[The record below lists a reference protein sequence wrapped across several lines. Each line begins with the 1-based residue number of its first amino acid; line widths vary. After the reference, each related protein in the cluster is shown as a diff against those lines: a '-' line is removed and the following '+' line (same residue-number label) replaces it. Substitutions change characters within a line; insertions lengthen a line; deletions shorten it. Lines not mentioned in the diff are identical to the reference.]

1 MSLGANKASLM
12 GAAGGAAAAAD
23 LYTYQIA
30 NSCRFDGTASYLDI
44 TWGAAASDDNKKTI
58 SVWLKRSLVDSSTK
72 QKIITAVG
80 NTGTY
85 LFNRDVT
92 DSIGYYADGGATY
105 GITTTRKFRDPSAWF
120 HFVGI
125 WDAGESNDYDRVKIY
140 INGELFALNNGGWTF
155 YGGYPGTTIPDLG
168 KNGVVNYISRY
179 STASGYFNG
188 YMADFIQIDGT
199 AAISDFGETKN
210 GVWIPKDPSGL
221 TFGTNGF
228 WLDFADSTAFGND
241 VSGNNNDWASSGLS
255 THDQM
260 KDSPTFDSDTNAGN
274 FCTFNP
280 LYQGAYIALSEGNLR
295 TAGASASDGG
305 RALGTMAA
313 PSGKWYWECV
323 LKAVNQWIP
332 STGIRDL
339 NSGTAMID
347 ANQGPDRSITLD
359 PAPPGEVYI
368 NTTAANNINMG
379 TVTVDQTGITA
390 YASDDILSLA
400 LDLDNRK
407 IWYAK
412 NNVWWNSGD
421 PVAGTNP
428 QASWSADDGIAMTP
442 WCAQYNTSS
451 SYFNFG
457 ADASFAGVDTGTA
470 GPYADATGYGSFYYA
485 PPTDFLALCA
495 GNLPTPVADP
505 AADTG
510 PYKYFVPKLYT
521 GDGAVTLAITGLEFQ
536 PDFTWIKNRD
546 TTDPN
551 CLFDSSRG
559 ATKLITASTEAAETT
574 DTDTLKSWT
583 SDGYTVGADVKVN
596 TNTEAYASWNWL
608 ANAGTTSTNDD
619 GSIDSEVQVDSDRGF
634 SIMTYTG
641 TGSGAITY
649 GHGLGARPEFIL
661 NFRLEA
667 VQGCTVF
674 QHLMNGGAAP
684 VDQGRMY
691 LGYSGAYGVGSGGLW
706 DVSAINSSTIGCISG
721 TWMNQ
726 SEDFLTYAW
735 VGKEGYSKFGT
746 YEGNG
751 NADGAVVY
759 TGFRPAW
766 IMTKSTDSTSD
777 WAMFDDKRLG
787 YNVNNNAQ
795 AAHLVA
801 EATTDMID
809 ILSNGFKFRIATDPN
824 VAESYIYMAFAH
836 NPFKYATAR

>member
-442 WCAQYNTSS
+442 WSAEYNTSS

-470 GPYADATGYGSFYYA
+470 GPYADTTGFGSFYYE

-505 AADTG
+505 AEDDG
-510 PYKYFVPKLYT
+510 PGKYFVPKLYT
-521 GDGAVTLAITGLEFQ
+521 GTGSSQGITGVGFQ
-536 PDFTWIKNRD
+536 PDVVLIKNR
-546 TTDPN
+546 
-551 CLFDSSRG
+551 
-559 ATKLITASTEAAETT
+559 
-574 DTDTLKSWT
+574 
-583 SDGYTVGADVKVN
+583 
-596 TNTEAYASWNWL
+596 
-608 ANAGTTSTNDD
+608 
-619 GSIDSEVQVDSDRGF
+619 
-634 SIMTYTG
+634 
-641 TGSGAITY
+641 
-649 GHGLGARPEFIL
+649 GLGGDNKNCQSL
-661 NFRLEA
+661 W
-667 VQGCTVF
+667 
-674 QHLMNGGAAP
+674 
-684 VDQGRMY
+684 Y
-691 LGYSGAYGVGSGGLW
+691 LHKVLLYLYQLQQ
-706 DVSAINSSTIGCISG
+706 N
-721 TWMNQ
+721 
-726 SEDFLTYAW
+726 
-735 VGKEGYSKFGT
+735 
-746 YEGNG
+746 
-751 NADGAVVY
+751 
-759 TGFRPAW
+759 
-766 IMTKSTDSTSD
+766 
-777 WAMFDDKRLG
+777 
-787 YNVNNNAQ
+787 
-795 AAHLVA
+795 
-801 EATTDMID
+801 
-809 ILSNGFKFRIATDPN
+809 
-824 VAESYIYMAFAH
+824 
-836 NPFKYATAR
+836 